1 MRKRLACV
9 FCLSAFLLAIGLAA
23 LGVEADFSPSS
34 YNPALGEAVTFEVC
48 QPCLGSE
55 ISQYEWDFDGD
66 GLYEVSTEE
75 SLVVHTFTEPGYVD
89 VAMRVVDVG
98 GRAVTRSKGILVGE
112 SPLFAVR
119 SFVTEEDGGT
129 FVLVTL
135 TARVVLSAPAL
146 EETLPRGWQVEIL
159 DSEGALTKVT
169 DGTLQA
175 LWAEMLIGGET
186 RTFSYRLY
194 PSYETGATKLSGVIS
209 AYDVEGRIEVS
220 VCGDHSI
227 FR

>member
-1 MRKRLACV
+1 MRKRLTCV
-9 FCLSAFLLAIGLAA
+9 FCISAFLLAIGLAA
-23 LGVEADFSPSS
+23 LGVEADFNPSS
-34 YNPALGEAVTFEVC
+34 YNPALGEAVAFEVC
-48 QPCLGSE
+48 QPCVSSE

-75 SLVVHTFTEPGYVD
+75 PLVVHTFTEPGYVD
-89 VAMRVVDVG
+89 VELRVVDAG
-98 GRAVTRSKGILVGE
+98 GRAVTRTKGILVGE

-119 SFVTEEDGGT
+119 NLLTEENGGT

-135 TARVVLSAPAL
+135 TARAVVSAPAL

-159 DSEGALTKVT
+159 NSEGAFTKVA

-194 PSYETGATKLSGVIS
+194 
-209 AYDVEGRIEVS
+209 
-220 VCGDHSI
+220 
-227 FR
+227 